1 MSRMLLLVPRM
12 YTEEEFKRLA
22 PAFPEDFG
30 PKTLEFWSYVE
41 EKLQGFV
48 GKTQRIYRDEV
59 CQGGKEGLAY
69 LSSVDR
75 ENFTIVRKLVENG
88 AVLEATE
95 DSLLVAES
103 KSWLDMI
110 EQNPLDT
117 MPLELYQETV
127 RERDG
132 YVTRRIDETLLDEK
146 TGILFLKPGR
156 EINLNEHV
164 KIIKVC
170 RFDPADYLRSWQVQ
184 LNSPAFQLNLH
195 TNQRQPKT

>member
-12 YTEEEFKRLA
+12 YTEKEFKRLA
-22 PAFPEDFG
+22 PALPEDFG

-41 EKLQGFV
+41 EKLQVFV
-48 GKTQRIYRDEV
+48 GKIQRVYRDEV
-59 CQGGKEGLAY
+59 CQGGKEGLAH
-69 LSSVDR
+69 LSSIDR
-75 ENFTIVRKLVENG
+75 ENFPIVRKLVENG

-103 KSWLDMI
+103 KSWLDMAT
-110 EQNPLDT
+110 QNPVDT

-127 RERDG
+127 RERDD
-132 YVTRRIDETLLDEK
+132 YVTKRIDETLLDEE
-146 TGILFLKPGR
+146 TSILFLKPGR
-156 EINLNEHV
+156 EINLNERV

-184 LNSPAFQLNLH
+184 LQAQAFTLNSH
-195 TNQRQPKT
+195 TDQKQPKT

>member
-1 MSRMLLLVPRM
+1 MSRMLLLVPRI
-12 YTEEEFKRLA
+12 YTEDEFRRLA
-22 PAFPEDFG
+22 PALPEDFG

-41 EKLQGFV
+41 DKLQVFV
-48 GKTQRIYRDEV
+48 GKIQRIYRDEV

-75 ENFTIVRKLVENG
+75 ENFLIVRKLVENG

-103 KSWLDMI
+103 KSWFDMI
-110 EQNPLDT
+110 AQNPLDT
-117 MPLELYQETV
+117 MLLELYQETV
-127 RERDG
+127 REREG
-132 YVTRRIDETLLDEK
+132 YVTRRIDETLLDEE
-146 TGILFLKPGR
+146 TGVLFLKPGR
-156 EINLNEHV
+156 EINLDERV

-184 LNSPAFQLNLH
+184 LQAQAFTLNSH
-195 TNQRQPKT
+195 TNQTQPKT